1 MDVPGWLKPTS
12 DCQLFIGLSASQ
24 ATVLLSAKGKSID
37 RIVIP
42 EQTASA
48 CFEPLQQLLVQH
60 KFKRPDVTLVL
71 ADDCYQ
77 QAELDKP
84 AVPDEEVAAALQWS
98 VKELI
103 SIEPDNMQLDYYDM
117 ATAGTR
123 KQVMV
128 IAAEREWLKDWGH
141 MLVSKLRGQL
151 QQVLVE
157 ELSLLNLFSEDEV
170 PTVLL
175 WQKPGREV
183 RLLLIHKQQLYLSR
197 SLRGSANLE
206 NMASEILP
214 SVIDSLSLEVQR
226 ALDYFES
233 NLRQPPVKLVKLAV
247 PEACRQLVQQHMSA
261 NLAVAVAPLDEE
273 TLADFNP
280 TEDVAVLPLLAA
292 RMGQMTTAQS
302 ELEAT
307 EVEPTL

>member
-1 MDVPGWLKPTS
+1 MDVTGWFKPKS

-24 ATVLLSAKGKSID
+24 ATVLLFAQDSCVE

-42 EQTASA
+42 EQTADG
-48 CFEPLQQLLVQH
+48 CLEPLQSLLAQH
-60 KFKRPDVTLVL
+60 KFKHPEVTIVL

-84 AVPDEEVAAALQWS
+84 SVPDEEVAAALQWS

-117 ATAGTR
+117 ASATSR

-128 IAAEREWLKDWGH
+128 IAAERKWLTDWGYTI
-141 MLVSKLRGQL
+141 VNQLRGQL
-151 QQVLVE
+151 RQVLVE
-157 ELSLLNLFSEDEV
+157 ELSLLNLFAEDDV

-183 RLLLIHKQQLYLSR
+183 RLLLVYKQQLYLSR

-206 NMASEILP
+206 NMASELLP
-214 SVIDSLSLEVQR
+214 SIIDSLSLEVQR

-233 NLRQPPVKLVKLAV
+233 NLRQPPVKIVQLAV
-247 PEACRQLVQQHMSA
+247 PEACRQLVQQQMAA
-261 NLAVAVAPLDEE
+261 NLAVTVEPLTSK
-273 TLADFNP
+273 TLMSYNP
-280 TEDVAVLPLLAA
+280 AEDIDVLPMLAA
-292 RMGQMTTAQS
+292 KAGSVVSTENEQK
-302 ELEAT
+302 